1 MVALIVAT
9 LLALTIVG
17 VARLDADLY
26 AAPVYLPLLI
36 AVMAL
41 SQRWILAYR
50 LRRVG
55 IWWLANFISF
65 LSLIPLVWSF
75 QRCLGMEC
83 FINIGHMSAL
93 IWVGTSVCVLQW
105 LAFQRRWRWFGPLF
119 VVVSAGGVGVGLNA
133 GPRPAGLVAMLL
145 IGSIPAIISAFWAAW
160 LLPLRQAESQGA
172 WALKCSACSTLYPT
186 DVSTPAHSGVTGLR
200 HSTSSLEAL

>member
-1 MVALIVAT
+1 MTANPSQDPELRGLELPYRTIWASWMVGATVALIVAT

-26 AAPVYLPLLI
+26 TAPVYLPLLI
-36 AVMAL
+36 AGLAL
-41 SQRWILAYR
+41 SQRWVLFYR

-55 IWWLANFISF
+55 LWWLANVISY

-105 LAFQRRWRWFGPLF
+105 LVFWRRWRWFGP
-119 VVVSAGGVGVGLNA
+119 VCVAAIVGGVGVGLNA
-133 GPRPAGLVAMLL
+133 GPRPASLVAMLL
-145 IGSIPAIISAFWAAW
+145 IGSIPAIISASWAAW
-160 LLPLRQAESQGA
+160 LLPSR
-172 WALKCSACSTLYPT
+172 PT
-186 DVSTPAHSGVTGLR
+186 DAR
-200 HSTSSLEAL
+200 